1 MDTQNTE
8 QVSKPDIFQSLQ
20 SEAEKAQRD
29 FSATKFI
36 LEKMNSEF
44 VEGPGNDYTKS
55 KNKLSGLTEKINQA
69 GESIKALTV
78 RYSEMMDA
86 NDGEL
91 TLEIREVQRT
101 RTETRETL
109 DTLTHMLTAERMRIR
124 KLWVQ
129 ALEPAQNLRDMTHQ
143 QRDHLKT
150 LKVSGALAEALPT
163 LSPGLAMALILDP
176 EKTAETLKA
185 WAEQMKDAGRLP
197 EATEQQQPAPAVLM
211 DFAGVRLE
219 VVERGSSRSNV
230 VSPLMFQ
237 RLQKLVSLEGDEQN
251 ADEVRQLRRMFDHMD
266 KSEFP
271 IPGGINPH
279 DENAWINA

>member
-1 MDTQNTE
+1 MDTENTE
-8 QVSKPDIFQSLQ
+8 KVSKPDIFQSLQ

-36 LEKMNSEF
+36 ISKMNAEY
-44 VEGPGNDYTKS
+44 VEGPGHDYNKS
-55 KNKLSGLTEKINQA
+55 KNKLSDLTEKINQA
-69 GESIKALTV
+69 GESIKALTL

-86 NDGEL
+86 ADGEQ
-91 TLEIREVQRT
+91 TPEIREVQRT

-109 DTLTHMLTAERMRIR
+109 DTLTHMLTAERLRIR
-124 KLWVQ
+124 KLWLQ
-129 ALEPAQNLRDMTHQ
+129 ALEPAQALRNMTNQ
-143 QRDHLKT
+143 QTKHLKV

-197 EATEQQQPAPAVLM
+197 EPTEQQETETPDLM
-211 DFAGVRLE
+211 DF
-219 VVERGSSRSNV
+219 ERVHLQVSMDGSSRTGVISPV
-230 VSPLMFQ
+230 VFQ
-237 RLQKLVSLEGDEQN
+237 RLQQLVSLEGDEQN
-251 ADEVRQLRRMFDHMD
+251 ADEVRQLRRMFDHMN
-266 KSEFP
+266 KAEFP

-279 DENAWINA
+279 DETAWINA

>member
-36 LEKMNSEF
+36 LEKMNSEY

-55 KNKLSGLTEKINQA
+55 KNKLSNLTESINQA
-69 GESIKALTV
+69 EESIKALTV
-78 RYSEMMDA
+78 RYSELMDA
-86 NDGEL
+86 TDGEL
-91 TLEIREVQRT
+91 TPEILEVQRT

-109 DTLTHMLTAERMRIR
+109 DTRTHMLTAERLRIR
-124 KLWVQ
+124 KLWLQ
-129 ALEPAQNLRDMTHQ
+129 ALEPAQALRDMTHQ
-143 QRDHLKT
+143 QSKHLKAF
-150 LKVSGALAEALPT
+150 KVSGALAEALPT

-185 WAEQMKDAGRLP
+185 WAEQMQESGRLP
-197 EATEQQQPAPAVLM
+197 PATEQQKTVTPDLM
-211 DFAGVRLE
+211 DF
-219 VVERGSSRSNV
+219 ERVHLQVSTDGATRSGV
-230 VSPLMFQ
+230 VSPSMFQ
-237 RLQKLVSLEGDEQN
+237 RLKELVSLEGDEQN

>member
-8 QVSKPDIFQSLQ
+8 QVSKPDILQ
-20 SEAEKAQRD
+20 TLQTEAEKAQRD
-29 FSATKFI
+29 FAATKFI
-36 LEKMNSEF
+36 LEKMNAEY
-44 VEGPGNDYTKS
+44 VEGHGRDYAKS
-55 KNKLSGLTEKINQA
+55 KNKLSNLTESINQA

-86 NDGEL
+86 TDGEL
-91 TLEIREVQRT
+91 TPEIREVQRT

-109 DTLTHMLTAERMRIR
+109 DTRTHLLTAERLRIR

-129 ALEPAQNLRDMTHQ
+129 ALEPAQALRDMTHQ
-143 QRDHLKT
+143 QSKHLKAF
-150 LKVSGALAEALPT
+150 KVSGALAEAVPT
-163 LSPGLAMALILDP
+163 LNPGLAMALILDP

-197 EATEQQQPAPAVLM
+197 EPTEQQETVTPDLM
-211 DFAGVRLE
+211 DFERVRLQ
-219 VVERGSSRSNV
+219 VSMDGPSRAGV
-230 VSPLMFQ
+230 VSPVMFQ
-237 RLQKLVSLEGDEQN
+237 HLKELVSLEGDEQN
-251 ADEVRQLRRMFDHMD
+251 ADELRQLRRMFDHMK

-279 DENAWINA
+279 DETAWINA